1 MLASR
6 GFKARERGSSW
17 YRIRCIM
24 CTASSVSM
32 ECERRGLVCE
42 RDVEAQTEPFAGKG
56 GGRCLEFG
64 KIPKHFGKIYRAHFF
79 AGVQGS

>member
-1 MLASR
+1 
-6 GFKARERGSSW
+6 
-17 YRIRCIM
+17 
-24 CTASSVSM
+24 M